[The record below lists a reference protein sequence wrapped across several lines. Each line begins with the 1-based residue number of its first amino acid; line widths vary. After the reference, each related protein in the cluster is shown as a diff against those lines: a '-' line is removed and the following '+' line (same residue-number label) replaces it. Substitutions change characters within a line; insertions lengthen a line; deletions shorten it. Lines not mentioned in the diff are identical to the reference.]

1 MPLSNGSF
9 QPVHFAVAEQTG
21 AIVREGSV
29 DVSML
34 GIQSNGLGQ
43 IVLAQTDMPVFNVVK
58 VVFPEDFSDD
68 DYYWTGHAFAK
79 YPPRPEGIVRWTL
92 DGWVQVTQEVIPYN
106 GPTLEQVRERTSI
119 VKSRLLANM
128 MLAGIIT
135 PEQMIEASTAVPQF
149 MMPLMDTLPA
159 EARAIAIV
167 QWSSTTSVNRNDPVI
182 IMAAYAMGLTDSQID
197 AMFEVKV
204 HNDG

>member
-1 MPLSNGSF
+1 MPLSNGSL

-21 AIVREGSV
+21 AIVREGSI

-43 IVLAQTDMPVFNVVK
+43 IVLAQTDMPVFNVVR

-68 DYYWTGHAFAK
+68 EYYWTGHVFAK
-79 YPPRPEGIVRWTL
+79 YPPRPEGPARWTL
-92 DGWVQVTQEVIPYN
+92 DGWVEVPPEVVPYN

-128 MLAGIIT
+128 MLAGMIT

-167 QWSSTTSVNRNDPVI
+167 QWSSTTEVNRNDPVI

-197 AMFEVKV
+197 DMFEVKV
-204 HNDG
+204 PNDG